1 MVVNTCITKK
11 EEEEE
16 KERAQINNF
25 TLKELE
31 EKTAN

>member
-11 EEEEE
+11 EEEE